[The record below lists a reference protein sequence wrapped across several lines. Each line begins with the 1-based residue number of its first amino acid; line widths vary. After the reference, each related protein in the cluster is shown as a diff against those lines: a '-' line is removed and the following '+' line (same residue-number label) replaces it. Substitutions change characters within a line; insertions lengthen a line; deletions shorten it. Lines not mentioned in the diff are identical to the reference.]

1 MSSPK
6 RRFNLVFKLISQSVY
21 VLFVNDKKT
30 VISVRKNE
38 SFYNA
43 NKTWWVVYE
52 KNRAKFSSQIKE
64 ECFEFVKRLYISKVA
79 DELLV

>member
-30 VISVRKNE
+30 VITVRKNE
-38 SFYNA
+38 SFYN
-43 NKTWWVVYE
+43 
-52 KNRAKFSSQIKE
+52 E
-64 ECFEFVKRLYISKVA
+64 EIT
-79 DELLV
+79 